1 MSHRVKG
8 VLRILMILVGNFLDA
23 LGFVLF
29 VSATGLITGGSSG
42 VGLLFHRAFGV
53 PTSVVIYIVN
63 FSMLIL
69 GWFVFGKRF
78 AFQSILSS
86 FMYPTAM
93 LIIEHF
99 VQDRVITQDI
109 FLCTIMGGILIGLG
123 VGLVLRAGASSGGM
137 DVPALMMNKYL
148 KIPLSASVYMIDI
161 AILLLQ
167 ALQTPGD
174 NVLYGIVLVLVYS
187 TMIEKVSL
195 IGRSRVEVQVISEK
209 SDEIKDAILADLDR
223 VVTLLK
229 GVGGYSGNEVDVV
242 MSVISSR
249 QLSRVELIVHEVDPR
264 AFMVV
269 KRVSAV
275 VGEGFTYPAPQ
286 NQNPSEE

>member
-1 MSHRVKG
+1 MSHRVKE

-42 VGLLFHRAFGV
+42 VGLLFHRAFGI
-53 PTSVVIYIVN
+53 PTSAVIYVVN
-63 FSMLIL
+63 FSMLLL

-93 LIIEHF
+93 MIIEFF
-99 VQDRVITQDI
+99 VKDTVITNDI

-148 KIPLSASVYMIDI
+148 KIPLSASVYIIDI

-209 SDEIKDAILADLDR
+209 SDDIKSAILADLDR
-223 VVTLLK
+223 GVTILK

-242 MSVISSR
+242 MSVISTR
-249 QLSRVELIVHEVDPR
+249 QLSRVEQIVHEVDPK

-286 NQNPSEE
+286 NQNPSES